1 MLSKYCSNIANKYG
15 IKIGGVNKLVL
26 NLGNKSKYV
35 IHYRNFQLC
44 LSLGMKLTKVYRIL
58 KFKQSDWL
66 KNTLILIQTKGKMQ
80 LIVVGGGS
88 FILGCGWGGTGGG
101 YNLIVFVVF
110 FLCFCI
116 LLSHIL
122 SPFI

>member
-88 FILGCGWGGTGGG
+88 FILGCGWGGQGVG
-101 YNLIVFVVF
+101 I
-110 FLCFCI
+110 I
-116 LLSHIL
+116 L
-122 SPFI
+122 